1 MPQSSHAP
9 SPAAPRKQWPHGEI
23 TAAVLNAAREVQ
35 THFAGRAYSEEN
47 YREAIANHLRRH
59 GFRAATLVECVRLD
73 QYRQIVGH
81 SQADLVVNDCVVVL
95 VKVVTR
101 LKASTNHSKP
111 PVPHEYIQKLRT
123 YMLDGHWSVGLAVV
137 FGPKQYLYRRLDQPA
152 ATPEGQ

>member
-1 MPQSSHAP
+1 MSPNNP
-9 SPAAPRKQWPHGEI
+9 SQPTDRPRKAWPHGEI
-23 TAAVLNAAREVQ
+23 TAAVLNAAREVHQ
-35 THFAGRAYSEEN
+35 HFAGRAYSEEN

-59 GFRAATLVECVRLD
+59 GFRAATLVECARLD

-101 LKASTNHSKP
+101 LKASPSHSKP
-111 PVPHEYIQKLRT
+111 PVPHEYVQKLRT

-137 FGPKQYLYRRLDQPA
+137 FGPKQYLYRRLDQPT